1 MCWTAKTKTDNQLI
15 QTMKN
20 TQKALSQNKIA
31 QLNQTVVQHQ
41 AKVIHMM
48 MTVQIEEQVLV
59 K

>member
-1 MCWTAKTKTDNQLI
+1 
-15 QTMKN
+15 MKN
-20 TQKALSQNKIA
+20 TQKALSQSKIA